1 MTNFNRVEVIYSGVR
16 VFSRYY
22 DEPMSV
28 SAAVQDGGS
37 TVKIFVDRAE
47 DLGYTVEN
55 THST

>member
-1 MTNFNRVEVIYSGVR
+1 MSNFTRVEVIDPEGR

-28 SAAVQDGGS
+28 SAAIHDDGR

-47 DLGYTVEN
+47 DLG
-55 THST
+55 

>member
-1 MTNFNRVEVIYSGVR
+1 MSNFTRVEVIDPEGR

-28 SAAVQDGGS
+28 SAAIQVDGR

-47 DLGYTVEN
+47 DLG
-55 THST
+55 